1 MGWIWV
7 ELFVT
12 AGGLVWGFFTGA
24 HQGGILVAIGLAILA
39 AGLSAVGVEGL
50 WQGSAFLRT
59 GVLEDHSLSAVFGF
73 QGQTGWV
80 GLDIIL
86 NRIFEASIG
95 YVWGGLGGLGLF
107 ITWLGEQ
114 VFN

>member
-7 ELFVT
+7 ELFV
-12 AGGLVWGFFTGA
+12 AACGLVWGFFKGA
-24 HQGGILVAIGLAILA
+24 NQGGNLVAIGLAIGA
-39 AGLSAVGVEGL
+39 AGLFAVGVEGV

-59 GVLEDHSLSAVFGF
+59 GVLEDHSLSAAFGF

-86 NRIFEASIG
+86 NLILEASIG
-95 YVWGGLGGLGLF
+95 YVWGGLMGLGLF